1 MAVSLPPPVQ
11 AALDELLGALKGV
24 FADDLACVMLHGSA
38 ARGDY
43 QEGESDVDLIIVLRD
58 DNPEKLEAIGGPLQ
72 LARFSARI
80 EGILLLSSEIEGASD
95 VFPLMYRD
103 VADEGVAL
111 VGENPF
117 KGISPSKEHVR
128 LRVEQELRE
137 ARMRLRRSV
146 AEARGEAPVL
156 RKVLEQ
162 KYKQLRSPLRAMLR
176 SFDAEAPNQL
186 PALYAAVCK
195 RYDVD
200 PKPLEARAKDPR
212 AAVVALSKVL
222 DKALAE
228 VDKAEAT

>member
-1 MAVSLPPPVQ
+1 
-11 AALDELLGALKGV
+11 
-24 FADDLACVMLHGSA
+24 
-38 ARGDY
+38 
-43 QEGESDVDLIIVLRD
+43 VDLIIVLRD

-72 LARFSARI
+72 LARFAARI
-80 EGILLLSSEIEGASD
+80 EGILLLSSEIAGASD

-103 VADEGVAL
+103 VAEEGVAL

-117 KGISPSKEHVR
+117 KDINPSKEHVR

-176 SFDAEAPNQL
+176 AFDAEAPTKL
-186 PALYAAVCK
+186 PGLYAAVCK
-195 RYDVD
+195 RYGVD
-200 PKPLEARAKDPR
+200 AAPIEARSKDPR

-228 VDKAEAT
+228 VDKAGAN